1 MMLISI
7 ADLPCCLY
15 PLNSPLDGSKS
26 VDFRFRLAAPL
37 EEPGRPSNES
47 MRPKGQPGVSQ
58 HPKFWWFLGVSTIFY
73 FPFGDTT
80 TWTRA
85 EDN

>member
-1 MMLISI
+1 
-7 ADLPCCLY
+7 
-15 PLNSPLDGSKS
+15 
-26 VDFRFRLAAPL
+26 
-37 EEPGRPSNES
+37 

-85 EDN
+85 TIEDSCDIAKKDPIPAWISHVIVEEYIK